1 MTLEILIVLLILGIA
16 GVLFVTDRIRM
27 DLVALLVLVT
37 LTFTQ
42 LVTPAEALS
51 GFSNPAV
58 VTVWAVLIL
67 GGALSRTGVAS
78 LIGVRML
85 KFVGT
90 NDIKM
95 IAVIM
100 VVAGFLSGIMN
111 NIGVASLFLPVVIVI
126 ARRTKK
132 APSKLLIPLSY
143 ATLLGGLMTLIGT
156 PPNILISG
164 SLRQAGLE
172 PFGMFDFT
180 PVGLFVMLAGVL
192 FMVFVGRHIL
202 PTRDITQETG
212 GDKDTDYSAMYDLH
226 ERIFTIRVPESSK
239 LAGKPL
245 SESRL
250 SSALGLNVIAILR
263 GSAIQ
268 PVTDP
273 NAIILGGDRLL
284 VEGRND
290 RLEDILGKQHLEL
303 EAEHLALQNLV
314 SAEIG
319 LIELTVSS
327 DSPLVNQTL
336 AGIGFRDRFD
346 LIVLAIRRG
355 HHLWRTH
362 LEGIHFQTGDIL
374 LAQARRVDF
383 DSFDNYS
390 NWFSTNALTE
400 GIYHL
405 EERLMMV
412 RLRKDSS
419 LVGKSLV
426 ESRFGEAFEL
436 GIMGIIRDG
445 DVQLM
450 PAPNEILMAG
460 DILMVKGKQESLLAV
475 EGLQNLVIDKNPPD
489 MDTLEAEGFGMVEAI
504 LSPHT
509 TLAGKSLQE
518 LNFRTKYGL
527 NVLAIWRE
535 GKAYRTDLRDMALRF
550 GDALLLYGLREK
562 AILLGDEP
570 DFIVLAEGAG
580 EKPRLKKAPVAL
592 TIMALV
598 LMPVILGWVDIA
610 IAAVTGVVLMVLTR
624 CLTMEEAYRSIQL
637 NAVFLIAG
645 MLPLGI
651 AMEKTGAAQF
661 LAEGMVSLVGGY
673 GPMAVMAGL
682 FILVSLASQVM
693 PNPAVAVLLAPIAL
707 STAAD
712 LGVSPYPLMMT
723 VAISASASFLSPVGH
738 TSNLMIMG
746 PGGYKFGDF
755 IKVGLPLTLVVMIV
769 VLLVTPLFWPF

>member
-1 MTLEILIVLLILGIA
+1 MMPDIIIVLIILGIA

-27 DLVALLVLVT
+27 DLVALLVLVSLT
-37 LTFTQ
+37 LAR

-67 GGALSRTGVAS
+67 GGALSRTGVAN
-78 LIGVRML
+78 LIGSRML
-85 KFVGT
+85 KIVGT
-90 NDIKM
+90 SDIK
-95 IAVIM
+95 IVTVIM

-111 NIGVASLFLPVVIVI
+111 NIGVASLFLPVVMAM
-126 ARRTKK
+126 ARRTKR
-132 APSKLLIPLSY
+132 APSKLLMPLSY

-164 SLRQAGLE
+164 SLREAGLE
-172 PFGMFDFT
+172 PFRMFDFT
-180 PVGLFVMLAGVL
+180 PVGLFVLLAGIL

-202 PTRDITQETG
+202 PTRDISREVA
-212 GDKDTDYSAMYDLH
+212 GDEGTDYSALYNLH
-226 ERIFTIRVPESSK
+226 ERIFVIRVPEGSK
-239 LAGKPL
+239 LAGKHMI
-245 SESRL
+245 ESRL
-250 SSALGLNVIAILR
+250 GPALGLNVIAILR
-263 GSAIQ
+263 GGQVQ
-268 PVTDP
+268 PAMDP
-273 NAIILGGDRLL
+273 NTVIQAGDRLL
-284 VEGRND
+284 VEGKND
-290 RLEDILGKQHLEL
+290 RLEGMLGQQHLEL
-303 EAEHLALQNLV
+303 EDERLALQNLV

-319 LIELTVSS
+319 LVELSVSP
-327 DSPLVNQTL
+327 DSPLVGQTL
-336 AGIGFRDRFD
+336 TGIEFRDRFG

-355 HHLWRTH
+355 SYLWRTN
-362 LEGIHFQTGDIL
+362 LEVIHFQPGDIL
-374 LAQARRVDF
+374 LAQARRADI
-383 DSFDNYS
+383 DSLEGYS
-390 NWFSTNALTE
+390 NWFTTSTLTE
-400 GIYHL
+400 GVYNI

-412 RLRKDSS
+412 RMRPDSS

-436 GIMGIIRDG
+436 GVLGIIRVG
-445 DVQLM
+445 SVHLM
-450 PAPNEILMAG
+450 PDPGEILMAG
-460 DILMVKGKQESLLAV
+460 DILMVKGKQESLLTV
-475 EGLQNLVIDKNPPD
+475 EGFQNLEIEKKPID
-489 MDTLEAEGFGMVEAI
+489 MDALESEGVGMIEAI

-518 LNFRTKYGL
+518 LNFRAKYGL

-535 GKAYRTDLRDMALRF
+535 GRAYRTNLRDMALRF
-550 GDALLLYGLREK
+550 GDALLLYGPRDK
-562 AILLGDEP
+562 ATLLGGEP
-570 DFIVLAEGAG
+570 DFIVLLEGAQ
-580 EKPRLKKAPVAL
+580 ETPRLKKAPVAL
-592 TIMALV
+592 AIMALV
-598 LMPVILGWVDIA
+598 LIPVILGWVEIA
-610 IAAVTGVVLMVLTR
+610 IAAITGVVLMVLTR

-661 LAEGMVSLVGGY
+661 LAEGIVSIVGGF

-682 FILVSLASQVM
+682 FVLVSLASQVM

-723 VAISASASFLSPVGH
+723 VAMSASAAFLSPVGH
-738 TSNLMIMG
+738 TANLMVMG
-746 PGGYKFGDF
+746 PGGYKFSDY
-755 IKVGLPLTLVVMIV
+755 IKVGLPLTLVVMVV

>member
-226 ERIFTIRVPESSK
+226 ERIFT
-239 LAGKPL
+239 
-245 SESRL
+245 
-250 SSALGLNVIAILR
+250 LR

-383 DSFDNYS
+383 DSFDNYG